1 MPEQP
6 NSQDGLISLAQRLAK
21 ETGITESEA
30 ADLLSVL
37 GTNWSSL
44 VREARVIRRRRKPV
58 LSWRMRSSDR
68 AFALWLDSL
77 WSRVVAV
84 VCGLQ
89 VWLF

>member
-30 ADLLSVL
+30 ADLVSVL

-58 LSWRMRSSDR
+58 LS
-68 AFALWLDSL
+68 
-77 WSRVVAV
+77 
-84 VCGLQ
+84 
-89 VWLF
+89 

>member
-6 NSQDGLISLAQRLAK
+6 NSQDSLMSLAQRLAK

-30 ADLLSVL
+30 ADLVSVL

-58 LSWRMRSSDR
+58 FS
-68 AFALWLDSL
+68 
-77 WSRVVAV
+77 
-84 VCGLQ
+84 
-89 VWLF
+89 